1 MDHVVYLDTRA
12 KELENLLTGNK
23 TMILRGAAGRK
34 LPHGRVKQG
43 DTLYFM
49 RNNGEGLVKARA
61 LVKSVFHSD
70 PLNPEE
76 SRQIV
81 LDNQPRLKLNEG
93 LLNRFAGKRFLVLVE
108 VEDIQ
113 PVDAFAIDRSRF
125 SNMDDWLPVG
135 QIDTVITV

>member
-12 KELENLLTGNK
+12 NELENLLTGKK

-34 LPHGRVKQG
+34 LPHGRVKRG
-43 DTLYFM
+43 DILYFM

-70 PLNPEE
+70 QLSPDE
-76 SRQIV
+76 SRKIV
-81 LDNQPRLKLNEG
+81 HDNQPRLQLNES

-108 VEDIQ
+108 VEDIE
-113 PVDAFAIDRSRF
+113 PLDAFAIDRDRF